1 VQGRL
6 NTPGTSSGT
15 NPSAALRG
23 CVSQLTGGQSPRL
36 VDQATYQGSPAYI
49 IATSSR
55 AWVVDLGCTAA
66 NPELVTS
73 VPLAG

>member
-1 VQGRL
+1 VQASL
-6 NTPGTSSGT
+6 NAPGKSLGT

-23 CVSQLTGGQSPRL
+23 CVSNLTGGQSPRL

-55 AWVVDLGCTAA
+55 AWVVGLGCTAA
-66 NPELVTS
+66 DPELVTS